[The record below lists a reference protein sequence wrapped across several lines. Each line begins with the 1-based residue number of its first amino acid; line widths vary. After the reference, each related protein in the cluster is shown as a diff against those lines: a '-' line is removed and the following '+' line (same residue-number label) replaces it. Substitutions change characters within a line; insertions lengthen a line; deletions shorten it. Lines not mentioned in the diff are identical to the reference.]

1 MNNRYREEERL
12 EEELAKAK
20 ESLKEAKADLT
31 KTKSS
36 LKKEKT
42 IEVKTKKEEKKAK
55 KKEEEQAEDLEI
67 LELRAEVAKLSDL
80 YLRTLA
86 EAENFKKRINDERM
100 RERKYASQSLL
111 ERLVNVTD
119 IFDKAVNSNVDDEK
133 VKNFLIGFQMI
144 NKNLQDLLEEEGVT
158 KIKAK
163 GEVFDPKVHHAVETV
178 TDLEQDDNI
187 IVQERQTGYYYKDRI
202 LRPSL
207 VVVNKI
213 NENNKEEIEN
223 E

>member
-12 EEELAKAK
+12 EEEQNQKDK
-20 ESLKEAKADLT
+20 
-31 KTKSS
+31 
-36 LKKEKT
+36 KKEKT

-100 RERKYASQSLL
+100 RERKYAGQSLL

>member
-12 EEELAKAK
+12 EEEQNQKNK
-20 ESLKEAKADLT
+20 
-31 KTKSS
+31 
-36 LKKEKT
+36 KKEKT

-144 NKNLQDLLEEEGVT
+144 NKNLQDLLEDEGVT

-163 GEVFDPKVHHAVETV
+163 GEVFDPKMHHAVETV

>member
-12 EEELAKAK
+12 EEEQNQKDK
-20 ESLKEAKADLT
+20 
-31 KTKSS
+31 
-36 LKKEKT
+36 KKEKT

-67 LELRAEVAKLSDL
+67 LELKAEVAKLSDL

-100 RERKYASQSLL
+100 RERKYAGQSLL

-144 NKNLQDLLEEEGVT
+144 NKNLQDLLEDEGVT

>member
-12 EEELAKAK
+12 EEEQNQKNK
-20 ESLKEAKADLT
+20 
-31 KTKSS
+31 
-36 LKKEKT
+36 KKEKT

-144 NKNLQDLLEEEGVT
+144 NKNLQDLLEDEGVT

-163 GEVFDPKVHHAVETV
+163 GEVFDPKVHHAVETI

>member
-12 EEELAKAK
+12 EEEQNQKDK
-20 ESLKEAKADLT
+20 
-31 KTKSS
+31 
-36 LKKEKT
+36 KKEKT

-67 LELRAEVAKLSDL
+67 LKLKAEVAKLSDL

-144 NKNLQDLLEEEGVT
+144 NKNLQDLLEDEGVT

>member
-12 EEELAKAK
+12 EEEQNQKDK
-20 ESLKEAKADLT
+20 
-31 KTKSS
+31 
-36 LKKEKT
+36 KKEKT

-144 NKNLQDLLEEEGVT
+144 NKNLQDLLEDEGVT

-163 GEVFDPKVHHAVETV
+163 GEVFDPKVHHAVETI

>member
-12 EEELAKAK
+12 EEEQNQKNK
-20 ESLKEAKADLT
+20 
-31 KTKSS
+31 
-36 LKKEKT
+36 KKEKT

-144 NKNLQDLLEEEGVT
+144 NKNLQDL
-158 KIKAK
+158 
-163 GEVFDPKVHHAVETV
+163 
-178 TDLEQDDNI
+178 
-187 IVQERQTGYYYKDRI
+187 
-202 LRPSL
+202 
-207 VVVNKI
+207 
-213 NENNKEEIEN
+213 
-223 E
+223 

>member
-12 EEELAKAK
+12 EEEQNQKNK
-20 ESLKEAKADLT
+20 
-31 KTKSS
+31 
-36 LKKEKT
+36 KKEKT

-144 NKNLQDLLEEEGVT
+144 NKNLQDLLEDEGVT

-178 TDLEQDDNI
+178 VDLEQDDNI

>member
-1 MNNRYREEERL
+1 MNNKL
-12 EEELAKAK
+12 P
-20 ESLKEAKADLT
+20 
-31 KTKSS
+31 
-36 LKKEKT
+36 
-42 IEVKTKKEEKKAK
+42 KKAICILSGGMDSTLASYMAK
-55 KKEEEQAEDLEI
+55 NNGYEIIAVHFNYGQRTQDRELKAFRDICEDLEI

-144 NKNLQDLLEEEGVT
+144 NKNLQDLLEDEGVT

-178 TDLEQDDNI
+178 VDLEQDDNI

>member
-12 EEELAKAK
+12 EEEQNQKDK
-20 ESLKEAKADLT
+20 
-31 KTKSS
+31 
-36 LKKEKT
+36 KKEKT

-67 LELRAEVAKLSDL
+67 LELKAEVAKLSDL

>member
-12 EEELAKAK
+12 EEEQNQKNK
-20 ESLKEAKADLT
+20 
-31 KTKSS
+31 
-36 LKKEKT
+36 KKEKT

-144 NKNLQDLLEEEGVT
+144 NKNLQDLLEDEGVT

-163 GEVFDPKVHHAVETV
+163 GEVFDPKMHHAVETV

-207 VVVNKI
+207 VVVNKKNQEEKK
-213 NENNKEEIEN
+213 NE
-223 E
+223 

>member
-12 EEELAKAK
+12 EEEQNQKDK
-20 ESLKEAKADLT
+20 
-31 KTKSS
+31 
-36 LKKEKT
+36 KKEKT

-144 NKNLQDLLEEEGVT
+144 NKNLQDLLEDEGVT

>member
-1 MNNRYREEERL
+1 
-12 EEELAKAK
+12 
-20 ESLKEAKADLT
+20 
-31 KTKSS
+31 
-36 LKKEKT
+36 
-42 IEVKTKKEEKKAK
+42 
-55 KKEEEQAEDLEI
+55 
-67 LELRAEVAKLSDL
+67 
-80 YLRTLA
+80 
-86 EAENFKKRINDERM
+86 M

-144 NKNLQDLLEEEGVT
+144 NKNLQDLLEDEGVT

-163 GEVFDPKVHHAVETV
+163 GEVFDPKMHHAVETV

>member
-1 MNNRYREEERL
+1 
-12 EEELAKAK
+12 
-20 ESLKEAKADLT
+20 
-31 KTKSS
+31 
-36 LKKEKT
+36 
-42 IEVKTKKEEKKAK
+42 
-55 KKEEEQAEDLEI
+55 
-67 LELRAEVAKLSDL
+67 
-80 YLRTLA
+80 
-86 EAENFKKRINDERM
+86 M

-144 NKNLQDLLEEEGVT
+144 NKNLQDLLEDEGVT

-163 GEVFDPKVHHAVETV
+163 GEVFDPKVHHAVETI

>member
-12 EEELAKAK
+12 EEEQNQKDK
-20 ESLKEAKADLT
+20 
-31 KTKSS
+31 
-36 LKKEKT
+36 KKEKT

>member
-12 EEELAKAK
+12 EEEQNQKNK
-20 ESLKEAKADLT
+20 
-31 KTKSS
+31 
-36 LKKEKT
+36 KKEKT

-144 NKNLQDLLEEEGVT
+144 NKNLQDLLEDEGVT

>member
-12 EEELAKAK
+12 EEEQNQKNK
-20 ESLKEAKADLT
+20 
-31 KTKSS
+31 
-36 LKKEKT
+36 KKEKT

-67 LELRAEVAKLSDL
+67 LELRTEVAKLSDL

>member
-12 EEELAKAK
+12 EEEQNQKDK
-20 ESLKEAKADLT
+20 
-31 KTKSS
+31 
-36 LKKEKT
+36 KKEKT

-67 LELRAEVAKLSDL
+67 LELKAEVAKLSDL

-144 NKNLQDLLEEEGVT
+144 NKNLQDLLEDEGVT

>member
-12 EEELAKAK
+12 EEEQNQKNK
-20 ESLKEAKADLT
+20 
-31 KTKSS
+31 
-36 LKKEKT
+36 KKEKT

-67 LELRAEVAKLSDL
+67 LELKAEVAKLSDL

-144 NKNLQDLLEEEGVT
+144 NKNLQDLLEDEGVT

-163 GEVFDPKVHHAVETV
+163 GEVFDPKMHHAVETV

>member
-12 EEELAKAK
+12 EEEQNQKDK
-20 ESLKEAKADLT
+20 
-31 KTKSS
+31 
-36 LKKEKT
+36 KKEKT

-144 NKNLQDLLEEEGVT
+144 NKNLQDLLEDEGVT

-178 TDLEQDDNI
+178 VDLEQDDNI

>member
-12 EEELAKAK
+12 EEEQNQKDK
-20 ESLKEAKADLT
+20 
-31 KTKSS
+31 
-36 LKKEKT
+36 KKEKT

-67 LELRAEVAKLSDL
+67 LELKAEVAKLSDL

-144 NKNLQDLLEEEGVT
+144 NKNLQDLLEDEGVT

-178 TDLEQDDNI
+178 VDLEQDDNI

>member
-12 EEELAKAK
+12 EEEQNQKNK
-20 ESLKEAKADLT
+20 
-31 KTKSS
+31 
-36 LKKEKT
+36 KKEKT

-67 LELRAEVAKLSDL
+67 LELRTEVAKLSDL

-144 NKNLQDLLEEEGVT
+144 NKNLQDLLEDEGVT

-163 GEVFDPKVHHAVETV
+163 GEVFDPKVHHAVETI